1 MSKTIKYAQSLIFDE
16 SIDKIINLL
25 SNNSIINL

>member
-1 MSKTIKYAQSLIFDE
+1 MSKTIKYAQSLNFDE